1 MSASFVS
8 VGWTLDSAVDNSDL
22 TREDVRILVERHS
35 YDLMS
40 DLDVWDYDEFFDD
53 PEDRDAVV
61 DIVSDGLFILADPYD
76 CAESP
81 IADTGYV
88 HYSMGGTS
96 YGDEPFDGY
105 TNACIALVAVEHI
118 PELGKPFGVIG
129 GGVRLPDN
137 WGPIAMA

>member
-53 PEDRDAVV
+53 PEDRDC
-61 DIVSDGLFILADPYD
+61 LLYT
-76 CAESP
+76 SP
-81 IADTGYV
+81 SPRD
-88 HYSMGGTS
+88 
-96 YGDEPFDGY
+96 
-105 TNACIALVAVEHI
+105 
-118 PELGKPFGVIG
+118 
-129 GGVRLPDN
+129 
-137 WGPIAMA
+137 

>member
-22 TREDVRILVERHS
+22 TREDVRAVVEQHA
-35 YDLMS
+35 DALMR
-40 DLDVWDYDEFFDD
+40 DIDVWDNDEFFDD

-61 DIVSDGLFILADPYD
+61 NAVTDGLFVLADPYD
-76 CAESP
+76 CAETP

-88 HYSMGGTS
+88 HYAMGGTS
-96 YGDEPFDGY
+96 YGDEPFDGH
-105 TNACIALVAVEHI
+105 TNACIGLNAVVHI
-118 PELGKPFGVIG
+118 PDLGKPFGVIG
-129 GGVRLPDN
+129 GGIHLPDG

>member
-8 VGWTLDSAVDNSDL
+8 VGWTLDSAVDNTEL
-22 TREDVRILVERHS
+22 TREDVRAVVERHA
-35 YDLMS
+35 DALMR

-76 CAESP
+76 CAETP

-88 HYSMGGTS
+88 HQFLRGRSILKN
-96 YGDEPFDGY
+96 GDESIRF
-105 TNACIALVAVEHI
+105 
-118 PELGKPFGVIG
+118 
-129 GGVRLPDN
+129 
-137 WGPIAMA
+137 